1 MWPLLVPPRVPIRR
15 TRRPTTQRKE
25 EMIMIGE
32 ETTREFDFEALRVAI
47 ERRDA
52 DALLGFY
59 AKDSELR
66 IVNGDALE
74 GPPFELKGISQI
86 ERYLRAVCD
95 QEMSCVVGGEVS
107 GEVVSG
113 EGSIALVEVCAYP
126 DGRRVAVRTTL
137 EVDEGKILCQ
147 TDVVR
152 SARRDDESERR
163 ER

>member
-1 MWPLLVPPRVPIRR
+1 VR
-15 TRRPTTQRKE
+15 
-25 EMIMIGE
+25 GE
-32 ETTREFDFEALRVAI
+32 ETTKRFDFGALRGAI

-52 DALLGFY
+52 DALLDFY
-59 AKDSELR
+59 AKDSELHV
-66 IVNGDALE
+66 VNGDAPE
-74 GPPFELKGISQI
+74 GPPFELKGISQL

-95 QEMSCVVGGEVS
+95 QEMSCVVEGEVS

-113 EGSIALVEVCAYP
+113 EGSISFVEVCAYP

-137 EVDEGKILCQ
+137 EVDEGKILRQ

-152 SARRDDESERR
+152 SAYRDDESERR

>member
-1 MWPLLVPPRVPIRR
+1 
-15 TRRPTTQRKE
+15 
-25 EMIMIGE
+25 MIMIGE
-32 ETTREFDFEALRVAI
+32 ETTKGFDFAALRLAI
-47 ERRDA
+47 EHRDA

-59 AKDSELR
+59 AKDSELH

-95 QEMSCVVGGEVS
+95 QEMSCVVE

-137 EVDEGKILCQ
+137 EVDEGKILRQ

-152 SARRDDESERR
+152 SARRDDERERR